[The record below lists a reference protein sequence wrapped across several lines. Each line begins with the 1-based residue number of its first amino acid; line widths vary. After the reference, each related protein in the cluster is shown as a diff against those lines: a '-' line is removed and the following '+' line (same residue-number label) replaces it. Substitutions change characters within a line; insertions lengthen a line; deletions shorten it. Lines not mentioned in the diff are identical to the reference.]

1 MTYTTYDDIKRDSLF
16 SLLKTNKHLRVVFK
30 KVDGTERIMNC
41 TLHPD
46 VLPPQEPK
54 ETVTERKEPTTA
66 VAVWDIDAKD
76 WRSFRIDSIIAVS
89 IGDEDPDADF

>member
-1 MTYTTYDDIKRDSLF
+1 MTTYDDIKRDSLF
-16 SLLKTNKHLRVVFK
+16 SLLQTNKHLRVVFN

-54 ETVTERKEPTTA
+54 ETVTERKDPTTA
-66 VAVWDIDAKD
+66 IAVWDIDANG
-76 WRSFRIDSIIAVS
+76 WRSFRLDSIIAVS
-89 IGDEDPDADF
+89 IETEDADANS

>member
-1 MTYTTYDDIKRDSLF
+1 MTTYDDIKRDSLF
-16 SLLKTNKHLRVVFK
+16 SLLQTNKHLRVVFR

-54 ETVTERKEPTTA
+54 ETVTERKDPPTA
-66 VAVWDIDAKD
+66 VAVWDIDANG
-76 WRSFRIDSIIAVS
+76 WRSFRLDSIIAVS
-89 IGDEDPDADF
+89 IETEDADANS